1 MGVIGTNI
9 VVAICVAVL
18 SYLFGSIPTGVVIG
32 KVFFHKDI
40 RKYGSG
46 NTGGTNAGRILG
58 KKVGIIVIILDMLK
72 TIIPL
77 YVAWAILTYAPSIRA
92 NLIWD
97 NGYKPAPLYY
107 WSTIFFAT
115 IGHCWS
121 SFLGFK
127 GGKAVSCFM
136 GTMVLVSWVDFVVLG
151 FLYFSVAIKGKY
163 ISLASI
169 VSAIAGTLIGWI
181 IAIIA
186 VAVPWNPY
194 ILTWLFTIREAPFL
208 GIEYAIVNTICAS
221 ILIFRHRSNIKRL
234 REGTESI
241 NPFLGNK

>member
-9 VVAICVAVL
+9 VVALVVALL
-18 SYLFGSIPTGVVIG
+18 SYLFGAIPTGVIIG

-72 TIIPL
+72 TVVPM
-77 YVAWAILTYAPSIRA
+77 YVVWAVLTYSYGLHAD
-92 NLIWD
+92 LIWN
-97 NGYKPAPLYY
+97 NGYDPIPLYY

-121 SFLGFK
+121 VFLGFK

-136 GTMVLVSWVDFVVLG
+136 GAMVLVSWVDFVALG
-151 FLYFSVAIKGKY
+151 FLYMFIAIKGKY

-169 VSAIAGTLIGWI
+169 ISAIAGALIGWI
-181 IAIIA
+181 IAIVA
-186 VAVPWNPY
+186 VAVPWNPHA
-194 ILTWLFTIREAPFL
+194 LTWLITINEAPL
-208 GIEYAIVNTICAS
+208 MAIEYAIVNTIVAG

-234 REGTESI
+234 KEGTESI
-241 NPFLGNK
+241 NPFLSK

>member
-18 SYLFGSIPTGVVIG
+18 AYLFGSLPTGVIIG

-40 RKYGSG
+40 RQYGSG

-58 KKVGIIVIILDMLK
+58 KKVGIAVIIIDMLK
-72 TIIPL
+72 TVIPL
-77 YVAWAILTYAPSIRA
+77 YVTWAILTYVRGLHLD
-92 NLIWD
+92 LIWD
-97 NGYKPAPLYY
+97 NGYDPIPLYY
-107 WSTIFFAT
+107 WSTILFAT

-121 SFLGFK
+121 IFLGFK

-136 GTMVLVSWVDFVVLG
+136 GTMVLVSWVDFVALG
-151 FLYFSVAIKGKY
+151 FLYFTVAIKGKY

-169 VSAIAGTLIGWI
+169 VSALAGTLIGWI

-186 VAVPWNPY
+186 VAVPWNPHV
-194 ILTWLFTIREAPFL
+194 LTWLFTLPEAPFL
-208 GIEYAIVNTICAS
+208 GIEYAIVNTIAAG
-221 ILIFRHRSNIKRL
+221 ILIFRHRTNIQRL
-234 REGTESI
+234 RSGTESV
-241 NPFLGNK
+241 NPFLSNK